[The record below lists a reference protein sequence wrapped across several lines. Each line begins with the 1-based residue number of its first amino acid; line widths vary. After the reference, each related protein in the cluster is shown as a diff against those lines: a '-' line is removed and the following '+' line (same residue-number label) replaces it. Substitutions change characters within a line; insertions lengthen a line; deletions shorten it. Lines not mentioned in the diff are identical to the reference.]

1 MDIDYNNNEPLMV
14 HDLNI
19 DLFEANLIDKSVSID
34 GIIKGTIQIPVQQTK
49 RKLLLIVLV
58 DKSRSIQTAWFQ
70 IQSTLLNLFS
80 IISNVEDQEIIL
92 EILFFNNICF
102 RLEYNKD
109 NFRELILKE
118 KPNGKTCFASAF
130 SLTED
135 IIKKYYRI
143 GTGLKSDKDYDPET
157 DTAIVLLTDGA
168 HTTVRDHKKAF
179 KDLRNTIDYVAKGSV
194 VVSTMG
200 FTENS
205 RYNDLDGIR
214 RLLGTSPGIYQYSDP
229 SDGSFALQE
238 KLTFILKYVIGSSS
252 SKKLNIK
259 LETIYNQIDNND
271 GLVEKTS
278 NLFFNDS
285 NFKSNEK
292 SINLVLDKF
301 GSSEINFN
309 LNTNGYNIDSVK
321 VHLDINGDSKYKQI
335 IEIKP
340 NIKNDSSIESKYYSK
355 LIKLDSK
362 INTILSEIEVYN
374 QSNQP
379 SDEIKKSYLEQFLNI
394 KKDLDQIENNQL
406 FKIKSSVRSDLVEL
420 KQQCQS
426 MIDQLLELVNGWNR
440 TSWSSVS
447 NARVADITYRYLFKS
462 TSRQRRLN
470 LKVARNA
477 NVIKSEAQNFKEL
490 SLDIDSFEDLEEP
503 QSTHFESSKQM
514 FSDLLTLSDWTEAL
528 EEKDCMG
535 FGLSI
540 QRPECVVD
548 DPTQIRIQ
556 EVSTTFICKS
566 SIEDAI
572 KLSLN
577 VHGQERTTGG
587 FQVGQDVQSVAV
599 RGRGRE
605 PINSWLPLY
614 INKEHWKPIKYQLK
628 NIVAYF
634 VTLDPLAF
642 SFDQIDSLFLVLGN
656 MISKNDIGERELL
669 LIFQYIRTLRQIV
682 IDLKALPRILSQL
695 ESILNKQIYYIQ
707 YQPKN
712 LFVVTSY
719 LLVLTQEELKPLFK
733 SNSEYF
739 KLWEHVLESSIRRA
753 CNSFFEKMEQ
763 VKIDSFLL
771 NILYSSEEIA
781 TIESPDTKENEDF
794 STFYESLLNY
804 KFNSIP
810 NNDFEFEKLLNIK
823 KKSFNDSDGNKSTNK
838 IEPINKSITNTL
850 ITMSNLLENKGY
862 PNITGLLNSLRFIH
876 AFSSLNKDDKVFETI
891 DSRFGIP
898 PQEYIETIKQSIRV
912 DYPNNGIGRFI
923 DTIKSYYGI
932 DNDQTTFS
940 TPKTAE
946 VLLNHLRTMILQA
959 VSYRIN
965 KHATYAVVEKKRET
979 DVFTNHIECYQYIQS
994 DVLGRIS
1001 SILRA
1006 IHQQLMFSAQTNA
1019 ALKTS
1024 DIGEFAKTIP
1034 QCGNLYFPNFVH
1046 SIMNL
1051 ERFPFGEQK
1060 FIIFL
1065 SNILVSTDNYGNID
1079 TKAIVKSTWIPGR
1092 KYNKKFFKSFGIQ
1105 KTIYLF
1111 QQAFF
1116 YKYLHE
1122 SKNRDVADNIDRFQE
1137 IENELNFEYLRN

>member
-1 MDIDYNNNEPLMV
+1 MDIL
-14 HDLNI
+14 DLNI

-102 RLEYNKD
+102 RLNYNKE
-109 NFRELILKE
+109 NFRNLILNE
-118 KPNGKTCFASAF
+118 RPNGKTCFASAF

-143 GTGLKSDKDYDPET
+143 GTGLKSDKEYDPET

-168 HTTVRDHKKAF
+168 HTTVRDNKKAF

-259 LETIYNQIDNND
+259 LETIYNQIDNNN

-292 SINLVLDKF
+292 SINLVLDKY
-301 GSSEINFN
+301 GSLDFNFN

-379 SDEIKKSYLEQFLNI
+379 SDEIKKSYLEQFFKI
-394 KKDLDQIENNQL
+394 KNEINEVDSDQL

-470 LKVARNA
+470 LKVARNSEA
-477 NVIKSEAQNFKEL
+477 IKSEAQNFNEL

-695 ESILNKQIYYIQ
+695 ESLLNYSIYHTQ

-719 LLVLTQEELKPLFK
+719 LLVLTQEELKSIFK
-733 SNSEYF
+733 SNSDYF

-753 CNSFFEKMEQ
+753 CYSFFNKMEQ
-763 VKIDSFLL
+763 VKIDSYLS
-771 NILYSSEEIA
+771 NILYGTKDDSGNN
-781 TIESPDTKENEDF
+781 SPD
-794 STFYESLLNY
+794 FYESLLNY

-810 NNDFEFEKLLNIK
+810 NEDIEYEKLLKINKRSFGDNDIK
-823 KKSFNDSDGNKSTNK
+823 KSSVN
-838 IEPINKSITNTL
+838 IEPVTKSILDAL
-850 ITMSNLLENKGY
+850 ITLSNLLENKGY

-923 DTIKSYYGI
+923 DTIKSYYGAKS
-932 DNDQTTFS
+932 D
-940 TPKTAE
+940 TPE
-946 VLLNHLRTMILQA
+946 ILLNHLRTMVLQA

-965 KHATYAVVEKKRET
+965 KHASFAILINKRET

-994 DVLGRIS
+994 DVLGRIGAVLRSIQRQLEFS
-1001 SILRA
+1001 S
-1006 IHQQLMFSAQTNA
+1006 QTST
-1019 ALKTS
+1019 ALKS
-1024 DIGEFAKTIP
+1024 SSMCEFASTVPDNSKH
-1034 QCGNLYFPNFVH
+1034 QFRNFVH
-1046 SIMNL
+1046 SIMDFQNI
-1051 ERFPFGEQK
+1051 PFGEQK

-1065 SNILVSTDNYGNID
+1065 SNILVSTDDFGNIY
-1079 TKAIVKSTWIPGR
+1079 TKQVVKNIWCTGK
-1092 KYNKKFFKSFGIQ
+1092 KYNKLFFKKFGYS
-1105 KTIYLF
+1105 KTLELMK
-1111 QQAFF
+1111 QAHHQ
-1116 YKYLHE
+1116 KYLHE
-1122 SKNRDVADNIDRFQE
+1122 CRNIDKIEE
-1137 IENELNFEYLRN
+1137 IEE